1 MYRGMRHALGQ
12 MVNGASAG
20 QVKGDGGRHVSLGER
35 GWEEDYEDVLSEGP
49 DGTIAMPWMRKV
61 YGQEV

>member
-20 QVKGDGGRHVSLGER
+20 QVKGATQDKQAGMEGGSLFKISA
-35 GWEEDYEDVLSEGP
+35 L
-49 DGTIAMPWMRKV
+49 
-61 YGQEV
+61 Q